1 MENMRDMLRHTLRQ
15 SLRAMTP
22 ADRLAAAWPI
32 ACGRALAERGEIV
45 AFADGALTVQVADST
60 WLQQFN
66 ATRSILQHDLQKIA
80 GVPITAIHF
89 ELKR

>member
-1 MENMRDMLRHTLRQ
+1 VENMRDLLRHNLRQ
-15 SLRAMTP
+15 SLRALSP
-22 ADRLAAAWPI
+22 ADRLASAWPI
-32 ACGRALAERGEIV
+32 ACGRVLAERGEIV
-45 AFADGALTVQVADST
+45 GLEEGTLTVQVADQT

-89 ELKR
+89 ERKR

>member
-15 SLRAMTP
+15 SLRAMSP

-32 ACGRALAERGEIV
+32 ACGRVLGERGEIV
-45 AFADGALTVQVADST
+45 GFTEGALTVQVADT
-60 WLQQFN
+60 PWLQQFN

-80 GVPITAIHF
+80 GVSITAIHF

>member
-1 MENMRDMLRHTLRQ
+1 VENMRDLLRHTLGR
-15 SLRAMTP
+15 SLRAMSP
-22 ADRLAAAWPI
+22 VDRLSAAWSI
-32 ACGRALAERGEIV
+32 ACGRVLAERGEIV
-45 AFADGALTVQVADST
+45 DFADGTLTVQIADST
-60 WLQQFN
+60 WLQQFK